1 MKRYG
6 VIMAGGGGTRFW
18 PLSRKERPKQLLNL
32 SGKDFMINET
42 LDRLSSAVER
52 ENMFIVTNVSQA
64 ELMKKETEGKLW
76 KDHILSEPAARNTSA
91 CIGYAA
97 MEILRKYGDGI
108 MCVLPS
114 DHFVKD
120 EEEFKNVL
128 EAAMAAAEQTDALI
142 TIGIEPSFAAT
153 GYGYIK
159 SKQGS
164 GTSIGDINNKNY
176 SIVEEF
182 VEKPDEETAKK
193 YIKSGDYL
201 WNSGMFI
208 WKASTILS
216 YMEWL
221 LPDVYHC
228 LSEIGDAMGTEKEQE
243 TIEKIYPLIPKI
255 SIDYGIM
262 EKADNVLV
270 IPGNFG
276 WNDIGSLDM
285 LCLMKE
291 ADENGNVR
299 YGETLCEDSS
309 NCIIYGTDKLVAT
322 MGLENMIVVQ
332 TKDAV
337 LVCPKDRAQE
347 VKTIVD
353 QLAEQGRER
362 YL

>member
-18 PLSRKERPKQLLNL
+18 PLSRKERPKQFLNL

-42 LDRLSSAVER
+42 LDRLSSTVER

-64 ELMKKETEGKLW
+64 ELMKEETEGRLN
-76 KDHILSEPAARNTSA
+76 KDHILAEPAARNTSA

-108 MCVLPS
+108 MCILPS

-120 EEEFKNVL
+120 EEEFSRVL
-128 EAAMAAAEQTDALI
+128 EAAMLAAEQTDALV
-142 TIGIEPSFAAT
+142 TIGIEPTFPAT

-164 GTSIGDINNKNY
+164 QTPIGDKNNKNY

-182 VEKPDEETAKK
+182 VEKPDEETAKNYLSK
-193 YIKSGDYL
+193 GGYL

-221 LPDVYHC
+221 LPDVFQC
-228 LSEIGDAMGTEKEQE
+228 LSKIGDAIGTVKEQV
-243 TIEKIYPLIPKI
+243 TIEKIYPVIPKI

-270 IPGNFG
+270 IPGSFG

-285 LCLMKE
+285 LSLMRE
-291 ADENGNVR
+291 ADESGNTR
-299 YGETLCEDSS
+299 YGETLCEDSR
-309 NCIIYGTDKLVAT
+309 NCIIYGTDKLIAAI
-322 MGLENMIVVQ
+322 GLEDMIVVQ
-332 TKDAV
+332 TGDAV
-337 LVCPKDRAQE
+337 LICPRERAQE
-347 VKTIVD
+347 VKNIVD
-353 QLAEQGRER
+353 QLAEQGREQ

>member
-1 MKRYG
+1 M
-6 VIMAGGGGTRFW
+6 
-18 PLSRKERPKQLLNL
+18 
-32 SGKDFMINET
+32 
-42 LDRLSSAVER
+42 
-52 ENMFIVTNVSQA
+52 
-64 ELMKKETEGKLW
+64 
-76 KDHILSEPAARNTSA
+76 
-91 CIGYAA
+91 
-97 MEILRKYGDGI
+97 
-108 MCVLPS
+108 
-114 DHFVKD
+114 
-120 EEEFKNVL
+120 
-128 EAAMAAAEQTDALI
+128 
-142 TIGIEPSFAAT
+142 
-153 GYGYIK
+153 
-159 SKQGS
+159 
-164 GTSIGDINNKNY
+164 
-176 SIVEEF
+176 
-182 VEKPDEETAKK
+182 EKPDEETAKK